1 MPDVSIVIPAY
12 NSGETIGR
20 TLNSLR
26 AQQHARWEAIVVDD
40 GSSDKTADIVAEVAR
55 GDRRIHLIKQPN
67 AGAGAARK
75 TGLAHAQGEWIIFL
89 DADDTLSAGHLS
101 RMLRA
106 VRDDPGANVGAS
118 LYHCGWRRRREG
130 VLWWSPYPARPIS
143 DPFGATTRGCPFA
156 IHSAMTR
163 RETIL
168 AAGSFDPTFR
178 ICEDWDL
185 WQRIA
190 RRGARFVPVSGL
202 WADVHVR
209 AGSLSGDTM
218 RHLADGLAVIRRGHG
233 ADLRVSDPAPSLA
246 AGAPAAACPDAVWS
260 HALWIVGAAIGRGTE
275 YRPQLEALRD
285 EVPLAL
291 TDVYTIAA
299 ILEDALVV
307 GAGLPGPP
315 WPALWDQVGSDVL
328 ELIKW
333 LDGSGDPLG
342 LGARLAKQMDTRI
355 LSRLVPETTNRID
368 RLQRH
373 TVDLAE
379 VIPDLDLPGVQRL
392 HCKVTLGLKS
402 VGQFLLA
409 PFGEI
414 NAKDLRGEILSRFDS
429 PDLRRELLALR
440 MKQQAPGCDSSLL
453 AQTDETKVIDLLFQV
468 PPRSDS
474 NPSQQDRIA
483 AIIADAR
490 LEADNMVTSRA
501 ARSDAVQARTGPA
514 PDEVV
519 DYKDE
524 AYWEGI
530 FSAKDPWDYRN
541 PYEAVKYDQT
551 IDLLDGRHFDDALEI
566 ACAEGEFT
574 RRLAPLCER
583 ILATDIAPSAVE
595 RAAEKLRDLGNVT
608 CRKLDLLTDELP
620 GDFDLIVCSEV
631 LYYLEDD
638 AMLARFCGKVAEH
651 LRPGGWFITAHAKL
665 TVDEPD
671 RTGFGWP
678 HQFGATGIGNA
689 FAATPGLTRD
699 AEFETPLYRIQ
710 RFRKLAENEAEEPAT
725 PPMLDLRQGKVA
737 SPMPARIAEMVK
749 WRGGKEIADAAEWR
763 DFPVLMYHR
772 IADDGPAGLAQWRT
786 KPAAFEAQLAWL
798 AENGWQGI
806 SFERMTW
813 AVLWQTALPPKS
825 VMLTFDDAT
834 QDFLDEALPLL
845 HRYGFPATL
854 FVPTD
859 NVGGAADWDAAHGEP
874 AAILGWD
881 DITALRQQDITIA
894 SHGSA
899 HVHLS
904 MLDGQA
910 IVRNLARSKAVL
922 EAALAKDVRG
932 VAYPFGDFDMPVA
945 DLARKV
951 GFEFGFTC
959 FDGFVSRA
967 SHRLML
973 PRREV
978 KGGINLEAFAAL
990 VGADRT

>member
-1 MPDVSIVIPAY
+1 M
-12 NSGETIGR
+12 
-20 TLNSLR
+20 
-26 AQQHARWEAIVVDD
+26 
-40 GSSDKTADIVAEVAR
+40 GSK
-55 GDRRIHLIKQPN
+55 
-67 AGAGAARK
+67 
-75 TGLAHAQGEWIIFL
+75 
-89 DADDTLSAGHLS
+89 
-101 RMLRA
+101 
-106 VRDDPGANVGAS
+106 
-118 LYHCGWRRRREG
+118 
-130 VLWWSPYPARPIS
+130 
-143 DPFGATTRGCPFA
+143 
-156 IHSAMTR
+156 
-163 RETIL
+163 
-168 AAGSFDPTFR
+168 
-178 ICEDWDL
+178 
-185 WQRIA
+185 
-190 RRGARFVPVSGL
+190 
-202 WADVHVR
+202 
-209 AGSLSGDTM
+209 
-218 RHLADGLAVIRRGHG
+218 
-233 ADLRVSDPAPSLA
+233 
-246 AGAPAAACPDAVWS
+246 VW
-260 HALWIVGAAIGRGTE
+260 
-275 YRPQLEALRD
+275 
-285 EVPLAL
+285 
-291 TDVYTIAA
+291 
-299 ILEDALVV
+299 
-307 GAGLPGPP
+307 
-315 WPALWDQVGSDVL
+315 
-328 ELIKW
+328 ELIEW
-333 LDGSGDPLG
+333 LDGSCNQIG
-342 LGARLAKQMDTRI
+342 LGARITKQLETQI
-355 LSRLVPETTNRID
+355 FSHLGPETTLRID
-368 RLQRH
+368 RLQRQ
-373 TVDLAE
+373 TINLAE
-379 VIPDLDLPGVQRL
+379 GIPDLDLPGVQRL
-392 HCKVTLGLKS
+392 HCEVTLGRRS
-402 VGQFLLA
+402 VGQFQLA

-414 NAKDLRGEILSRFDS
+414 SALDLRREILSRFDS
-429 PDLRRELLALR
+429 ADLRSELLALR
-440 MKQQAPGCDSSLL
+440 KKQRAPGSHSSLL
-453 AQTDETKVIDLLFQV
+453 DQADDPKVIDLLFQAK
-468 PPRSDS
+468 PRPASE
-474 NPSQQDRIA
+474 PSQQGRID
-483 AIIADAR
+483 AIIAGAR
-490 LEADNMVTSRA
+490 LAADAMVASRA

-678 HQFGATGIGNA
+678 HLFGATGIGNA
-689 FAATPGLTRD
+689 FAATPGMARD

-710 RFRKLAENEAEEPAT
+710 RFRKLAENEAEEQVA
-725 PPMLDLRQGKVA
+725 PPKLDLRQGKVA

-749 WRGGKEIADAAEWR
+749 WRGGKEIPDAAEWR

-786 KPAAFEAQLAWL
+786 SPAAFEAQLAWL

-859 NVGGAADWDAAHGEP
+859 NVGGAADWDAAYGEP
-874 AAILGWD
+874 APILSWD

-904 MLDGQA
+904 MLDGEA
-910 IVRNLARSKAVL
+910 IVRNLAGSKAML
-922 EAALAKDVRG
+922 EAALAQDVRG
-932 VAYPFGDFDMPVA
+932 VAYPFGDFDEPVA
-945 DLARKV
+945 DLARTV

-959 FDGFVSRA
+959 FDGFVSLA

-978 KGGINLEAFAAL
+978 KGGITLEDFAVL
-990 VGADRT
+990 VGADRP